1 MKLKVDH
8 EADALYLTL
17 HEAGVVESKE
27 VSPGIIVD
35 YNNEGKVVG
44 IEMLYLSKRAPKLDT
59 RKLEF
64 ETVPAGGS
72 Q

>member
-17 HEAGVVESKE
+17 DDGSAVESKE

-35 YNNEGKVVG
+35 YNGEGKVVG
-44 IEMLYLSKRAPKLDT
+44 IEMLYLSTRAPKLDT
-59 RKLEF
+59 GKLEF
-64 ETVPAGGS
+64 ETVPAPAPR
-72 Q
+72 

>member
-17 HEAGVVESKE
+17 NEASAVESKE

-35 YNNEGKVVG
+35 YNGEGKVVG
-44 IEMLYLSKRAPKLDT
+44 IEMLYLSKRAPNVDT
-59 RKLEF
+59 GKLEF
-64 ETVPAGGS
+64 ETVPAAAPR
-72 Q
+72 

>member
-17 HEAGVVESKE
+17 DDADAVESEE

-35 YNNEGKVVG
+35 YNAKGTVVG
-44 IEMLYLSKRAPKLDT
+44 IEMLHLSKRTPKLDSG
-59 RKLEF
+59 KLEF
-64 ETVPAGGS
+64 ETVPATAPR
-72 Q
+72 